1 MDSGMERTARR
12 VDSEERLN
20 AAIDMV
26 AREMTE
32 SEPSAALRA
41 RILNAVEQGRRY
53 HAPVVP
59 RWAWMG
65 VAAAIALAA
74 ATTVW
79 INRPLP
85 APEDASTRAAQQR
98 AAVPVPQAAAQM
110 ALSPQPGSRPG
121 ESPATPANQTAPGG
135 AGTARVVADR
145 RGRPAP
151 KAAGRAADDFAAL
164 VPALAEITPLAF
176 SQVEPVP
183 LDVRGVEVTPLDIAP
198 IPDIPIL
205 EPGSTDRR
213 SSDPNKERQP

>member
-1 MDSGMERTARR
+1 MPDASRDSGFGTR
-12 VDSEERLN
+12 DSGLGTRDPRDVGFDQLD
-20 AAIDMV
+20 AAIDAV

-41 RILNAVEQGRRY
+41 RVFDAVEQGRRH

-59 RWAWMG
+59 RWAWTG
-65 VAAAIALAA
+65 AVAAAALAV

-85 APEDASTRAAQQR
+85 APEDASTRAAEQR
-98 AAVPVPQAAAQM
+98 AAVPVPQAAAQ
-110 ALSPQPGSRPG
+110 
-121 ESPATPANQTAPGG
+121 TAPGG
-135 AGTARVVADR
+135 PGTARVVADR

-151 KAAGRAADDFAAL
+151 KTAGRAADDFTAL

-176 SQVEPVP
+176 SQVEPAP